1 MWENSKLINKFIN
14 FINELKTQ
22 KMPSCKTKS
31 GAICVFSGN
40 TVNAKMSF

>member
-1 MWENSKLINKFIN
+1 MWENSKFINKFIK
-14 FINELKTQ
+14 FIDTLKIK
-22 KMPSCKTKS
+22 KMTSCKTKS